1 MASPAAAAPAS
12 AWSSFASWMGGAG
25 LLVEVGSACCLELQK
40 DKKIL
45 PVSVPLNMPPP
56 PTQRLSSIA
65 TTPATTSARM
75 SDGSDGSGSD
85 IDPDEMPG
93 EFSSTAENIEPDE
106 LPAEWF
112 ADSAPNSAP
121 STPAGAAAAAAAPPI
136 TSTSEAGSST
146 RSSTRSLS
154 PARSYYDGSTP
165 RPPPTP
171 PLVESP
177 SRFSNSSSE
186 SPSRLSNRSE
196 GAPRAG
202 GSPEGNLR
210 RRAGQSPWAK
220 KPEER
225 KPERDEKEE
234 EEEDRAVR
242 QDSLKAQM
250 DWLVALEDADPDLE
264 PISSAAPAEIEIS
277 VVVPDGASA
286 GRRLQGQIEVGGKRR
301 TVDVVLPEG
310 VECGDVLQVLIPVG
324 AEAHSNGGQAPTTGV
339 ERARFNVA
347 MGLPE
352 SDVCH
357 AGLEP

>member
-1 MASPAAAAPAS
+1 
-12 AWSSFASWMGGAG
+12 
-25 LLVEVGSACCLELQK
+25 
-40 DKKIL
+40 
-45 PVSVPLNMPPP
+45 
-56 PTQRLSSIA
+56 
-65 TTPATTSARM
+65 M

-112 ADSAPNSAP
+112 ADSAPDSAP
-121 STPAGAAAAAAAPPI
+121 STPAGAAAAAAAPENP
-136 TSTSEAGSST
+136 SAGSARWSS
-146 RSSTRSLS
+146 SSTRSLS

-177 SRFSNSSSE
+177 SRLSNSSSD
-186 SPSRLSNRSE
+186 SPSRLSNRAE

-264 PISSAAPAEIEIS
+264 PISSGAPAEIEIS

-310 VECGDVLQVLIPVG
+310 VECGDVLQVTL
-324 AEAHSNGGQAPTTGV
+324 APPST
-339 ERARFNVA
+339 
-347 MGLPE
+347 
-352 SDVCH
+352 
-357 AGLEP
+357 